1 MGYLV
6 AALAVAVA
14 AVLVAVVLRRR
25 RGRAT
30 QVHGIVV
37 DPVTG
42 GAPAAGTPSPRSSS
56 PPAPMTGL
64 EAALAQALDLDGRPI
79 RDRLATEAV
88 HVDPLR
94 DPNDAGPLLRRA
106 LDSVEHHELPPPTG
120 PATDLPIPGDA

>member
-6 AALAVAVA
+6 AALAGAAA

-37 DPVTG
+37 DPITG
-42 GAPAAGTPSPRSSS
+42 GAPSPSPSPRSSS

-64 EAALAQALDLDGRPI
+64 EAALAQVTDRDGRPI
-79 RDRLATEAV
+79 RDRLAAEAV